1 MVLSAIRHDLS
12 ITQENHMGKALIVI
26 GVLVLIVLIAFG
38 QYVGVRNTLVA
49 KNEAVK
55 SAWSQVDIVLQRRA
69 DLIPNLVETVKG
81 YAKQEQTVF
90 GDIARARSA
99 LLSSGTPEQKI
110 AANRQLD
117 GALGRLLLIVE
128 NYPQLKSNENF
139 MRLQDELAG
148 TENRI
153 AVERKRYN
161 DTLQDFN
168 TYVQQ
173 FPHNIF
179 ANWAGFKPNNAYFTA
194 SEGSREAPKVNFS
207 NPETSAPPATP
218 QPAPA
223 R

>member
-1 MVLSAIRHDLS
+1 
-12 ITQENHMGKALIVI
+12 MGKGLIAVI
-26 GVLVLIVLIAFG
+26 VVLVLIGL
-38 QYVGVRNTLVA
+38 VGVMFFGSYVSTKNTLVS

-55 SAWSQVDIVLQRRA
+55 AAWSQVDIVLQRRA

-81 YAKQEQTVF
+81 YAQQEQTVY
-90 GDIARARSA
+90 GDIAKARSS
-99 LLSSGTPEQKI
+99 LLSAGSPQEKI
-110 AANRQLD
+110 AANNQLD
-117 GALGRLLLIVE
+117 GAIGRLLLIVE

-153 AVERKRYN
+153 AVERKHYN
-161 DTLQDFN
+161 DTLKDYN

-173 FPHNIF
+173 FPNSLF
-179 ANWAGFKPNNAYFTA
+179 AGWAGFKANDAYFVA
-194 SEGSREAPKVNFS
+194 SEASREAPKVNFS
-207 NPETSAPPATP
+207 SPAPQA

>member
-1 MVLSAIRHDLS
+1 
-12 ITQENHMGKALIVI
+12 MGKGLIAVVVI
-26 GVLVLIVLIAFG
+26 IVLLVCVLAFFG
-38 QYVGVRNTLVA
+38 QYVSVKNTLVS

-55 SAWSQVDIVLQRRA
+55 SAWSQVDIVLQRRS
-69 DLIPNLVETVKG
+69 DLIPNLVEAVKG

-90 GDIARARSA
+90 GDIAKARSA
-99 LLSSGTPEQKI
+99 LLSAGTPQEKI
-110 AANRQLD
+110 AANGQLD

-139 MRLQDELAG
+139 LQLQDELAG

-161 DTLQDFN
+161 DTLQDYN

-173 FPHNIF
+173 FPNSIF
-179 ANWAGFKPNNAYFTA
+179 AKWAGFKPNEAYFAA
-194 SEGSREAPKVNFS
+194 SEGAREVPKVNFS
-207 NPETSAPPATP
+207 NPSTAAPPATT

-223 R
+223 H

>member
-1 MVLSAIRHDLS
+1 
-12 ITQENHMGKALIVI
+12 MGKGLIAVIVI
-26 GVLVLIVLIAFG
+26 VVVVLLFVLVFFG
-38 QYVGVRNTLVA
+38 QYVSVKNTLVT

-81 YAKQEQTVF
+81 YAQQEQTVF
-90 GDIARARSA
+90 GDIAKARSA
-99 LLSSGTPEQKI
+99 LLSAGTPQQKI
-110 AANRQLD
+110 AANGQLD
-117 GALGRLLLIVE
+117 GAIGRLLLVVE

-139 MRLQDELAG
+139 LRLQDELAG

-161 DTLQDFN
+161 DTLQDYN

-173 FPHNIF
+173 FPNSIF
-179 ANWAGFKPNNAYFTA
+179 AGWAGFKPNDAYFAA
-194 SEGSREAPKVNFS
+194 SEGARQVPKVNFS
-207 NPETSAPPATP
+207 APQPQGNP